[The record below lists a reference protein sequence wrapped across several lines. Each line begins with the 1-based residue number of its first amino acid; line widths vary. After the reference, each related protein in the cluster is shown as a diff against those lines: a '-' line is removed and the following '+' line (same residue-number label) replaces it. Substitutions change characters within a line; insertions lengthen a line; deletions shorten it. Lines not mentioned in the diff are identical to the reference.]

1 MAKLTL
7 EQKRLETLRRQL
19 QGKDPLA
26 RAEKGSLTRTHQPE
40 ASTFKID
47 STVSYSPSVTQV
59 STPLASLQTSTLYLK
74 KDLLRILILA
84 SLAIGTLMILY
95 LSPQG
100 NMLIHLI

>member
-26 RAEKGSLTRTHQPE
+26 RAEKGAITRTHQPE
-40 ASTFKID
+40 RSNFKID
-47 STVSYSPSVTQV
+47 STMSYTPQAAQISSPI
-59 STPLASLQTSTLYLK
+59 ASLQTGALYLK